1 MKNQSQLQTRA
12 DPGRSVLLT
21 GGFLLEERVE
31 IGSMRLSKDPSR
43 SLWWIFRALHDGCDP
58 TPPQKNDRQRYNAST
73 HEWKDDTGLVSSLL
87 G

>member
-21 GGFLLEERVE
+21 GGFLLEERGE
-31 IGSMRLSKDPSR
+31 IGSMRLSKDPPG

-58 TPPQKNDRQRYNAST
+58 TPPKKMIGNAT
-73 HEWKDDTGLVSSLL
+73 MPRPTNGKTTQA
-87 G
+87 